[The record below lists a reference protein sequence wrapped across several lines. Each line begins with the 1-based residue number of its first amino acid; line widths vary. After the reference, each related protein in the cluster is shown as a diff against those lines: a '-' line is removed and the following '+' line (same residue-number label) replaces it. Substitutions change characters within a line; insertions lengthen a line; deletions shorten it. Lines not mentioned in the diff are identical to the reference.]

1 MPTNA
6 VLSIVD
12 IIKVKICPPTFIAV
26 LKKRNCREGRNFK
39 GGPDV
44 RCSEAQEH
52 VLNCLSI

>member
-6 VLSIVD
+6 VLSIVN

-26 LKKRNCREGRNFK
+26 LKRNFREGRNFK

-52 VLNCLSI
+52 VLNYLSM